1 MGGGW
6 VEVENSSGVQVIDCM
21 TQEKWH
27 TRVENLDNTGYY
39 DTFIAIIKEMT
50 RHDKR
55 YDEVMKMS

>member
-1 MGGGW
+1 M
-6 VEVENSSGVQVIDCM
+6 ENSSGVQVIDCM